1 MAYKLHKKWRKLVIP
16 PKGYKKCG
24 EKDSAMERLE
34 LIREIFKPQI
44 QKMNIFFYYLHFLFL
59 VRYAVSCAITQRTFV
74 STYIRKLLT
83 NLEWF
88 PIEPFLLY
96 ITYGLELFT
105 TIGLFVFI
113 LYSYLPADP
122 KEINKKVSGNKGKEK
137 GDDT

>member
-1 MAYKLHKKWRKLVIP
+1 MEKAGDSSEGP
-16 PKGYKKCG
+16 QKCG

-34 LIREIFKPQI
+34 LIPEQVKLNFT
-44 QKMNIFFYYLHFLFL
+44 

-88 PIEPFLLY
+88 PIKPFLLY

-122 KEINKKVSGNKGKEK
+122 KEINKKVSDNKGKEK